1 MRKLLLVVLVFSTIC
16 FGCTPVETT
25 TNTNTNTNSVAAVSP
40 TATPVRSVPRQ
51 DDNAFA
57 MTVAQNGMAEVA
69 LAKLAL
75 QKSKNADVK
84 KFAQRVITDHTKVG
98 QELKKIATAKNI
110 TLPAEVKPEQQ
121 ETHDRFMKL
130 SGAEFDREFMT
141 LMVENHEK
149 SITAFEAESN
159 NGTDAE
165 LKAFAGN
172 TLPTLREHL
181 QMARDTSG
189 KLT

>member
-1 MRKLLLVVLVFSTIC
+1 MRKLLLVVLVFSTIS

-75 QKSKNADVK
+75 QKAQNADVK

-110 TLPAEVKPEQQ
+110 TLPAEVKPEQK

>member
-1 MRKLLLVVLVFSTIC
+1 
-16 FGCTPVETT
+16 
-25 TNTNTNTNSVAAVSP
+25 
-40 TATPVRSVPRQ
+40 VPRQ

-98 QELKKIATAKNI
+98 QELKKIAAAKNI
-110 TLPAEVKPEQQ
+110 TLPAEVKPEQK

-130 SGAEFDREFMT
+130 SGAEFDREFMN
-141 LMVENHEK
+141 LMVENHGK

-181 QMARDTSG
+181 QMARDTTG

>member
-1 MRKLLLVVLVFSTIC
+1 
-16 FGCTPVETT
+16 
-25 TNTNTNTNSVAAVSP
+25 VAAVSP

-98 QELKKIATAKNI
+98 QELKKIAAAKNI
-110 TLPAEVKPEQQ
+110 TLPAEVKPEQK

-130 SGAEFDREFMT
+130 SGAEFDREFMN
-141 LMVENHEK
+141 LMVENHGK

-181 QMARDTSG
+181 QMARDTTG